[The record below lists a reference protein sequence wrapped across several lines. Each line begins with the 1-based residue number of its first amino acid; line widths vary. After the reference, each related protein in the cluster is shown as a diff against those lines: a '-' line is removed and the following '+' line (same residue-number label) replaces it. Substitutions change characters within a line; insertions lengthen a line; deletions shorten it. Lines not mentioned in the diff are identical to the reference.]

1 MIMNK
6 KVTIIAEA
14 GVNHNGN
21 LKNAYKLIDIAKKAG
36 VDYVKF
42 QISKPGG
49 SITKYA
55 PKAKYQI
62 LTTGDEESQYE
73 MGNKLR
79 FTFDEHLLLME
90 YCEKV
95 GIKYLS
101 SPFDI
106 SAINFLVQHNIPFWK
121 IASGEITNFP
131 FLVAMAQFNKNILM
145 STGMSSIDDIREAI
159 NVICANGTDRN
170 KITLLQ
176 CNTEYP
182 TPMKDV
188 NLKVMQTLQ
197 NTFNLPIGYSD
208 HTLGIEVPIAAVAMG
223 ATVIEKHFTLDRS
236 MTGPD
241 HLASLEPDELI
252 QMVKSI
258 RNIETAI
265 GDGVKRVSPSEV
277 SNRDIARKSI
287 VANVNIK
294 KGEIFTNENLTTKRP
309 ASGISPMEWETV
321 IGKQAARDFQEEELI
336 EL

>member
-1 MIMNK
+1 MKN

-14 GVNHNGN
+14 GVNHNGY
-21 LKNAYKLIDIAKKAG
+21 LENAYKLIDIAKNAG
-36 VDYVKF
+36 ADYVKF

-62 LTTGDEESQYE
+62 ITTGNEESQYE

-79 FTFDEHLLLME
+79 FTFDEHIMLMD
-90 YCEKV
+90 YCKKV

-106 SAINFLVQHNIPFWK
+106 SAVNFLVQQNIPFWK
-121 IASGEITNFP
+121 IASGEITNYP
-131 FLVAMAQFNKNILM
+131 FLVAMAKYNKEIVM
-145 STGMSSIDDIREAI
+145 STGMSSLEDIENAID
-159 NVICANGTDRN
+159 VLTQHGTERN

-182 TPMKDV
+182 TPMWDV
-188 NLKVMQTLQ
+188 NLKVMQTLKD
-197 NTFNLPIGYSD
+197 TFKLPIGYSD
-208 HTLGIEVPIAAVAMG
+208 HTLGIEVPIAAVALG
-223 ATVIEKHFTLDRS
+223 ATIIEKHFTLDRN

-241 HLASLEPDELI
+241 HLASLEPDELF

-258 RNIETAI
+258 RNIELAI
-265 GDGVKRVSPSEV
+265 GDGVKRVSLSEIN
-277 SNRDIARKSI
+277 NRDVARKSI
-287 VANVNIK
+287 VASGHIK
-294 KGEIFTNENLTTKRP
+294 KNEIFSDKNLTTKRP
-309 ASGISPMEWETV
+309 ASGISPMEWESI
-321 IGKQAARDFQEEELI
+321 IGKKAKRDFEEDELI